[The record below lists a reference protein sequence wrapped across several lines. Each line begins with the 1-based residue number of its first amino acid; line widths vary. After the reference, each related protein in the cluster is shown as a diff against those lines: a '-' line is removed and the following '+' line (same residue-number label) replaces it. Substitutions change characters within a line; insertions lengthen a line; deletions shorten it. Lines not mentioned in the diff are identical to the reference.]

1 MATLDLKRSS
11 LAPQACALPAP
22 LSAIQHIRKM
32 RGGTQA
38 HLMRGSD
45 GNLYVVKFQTNPIHP
60 RVLANEFL
68 AARLG
73 FWLGLPMPQVGVIE
87 VSSWLIAH
95 SPALLL
101 KLAESQ
107 IPCSGGLQL
116 ASRYEIGRA
125 H

>member
-1 MATLDLKRSS
+1 MATLDLKRSA
-11 LAPQACALPAP
+11 LTPQACAVPVP

-73 FWLGLPMPQVGVIE
+73 CWLGLPMPHVDVIE
-87 VSSWLIAH
+87 ISSWLIAH
-95 SPALLL
+95 SPALLV
-101 KLAESQ
+101 KLAESR
-107 IPCSGGLQL
+107 IPCITVVQSG
-116 ASRYEIGRA
+116 
-125 H
+125 